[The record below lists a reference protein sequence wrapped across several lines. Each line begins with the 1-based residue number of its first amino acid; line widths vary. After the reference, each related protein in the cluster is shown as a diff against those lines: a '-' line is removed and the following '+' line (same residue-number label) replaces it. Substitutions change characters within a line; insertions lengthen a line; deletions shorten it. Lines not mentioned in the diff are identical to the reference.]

1 MQPLRPNLLPA
12 QPTAGGQLFFGAA
25 LAALL
30 ALTATPLQAQAVY
43 RIVGAD
49 GKVTFSDKPPT
60 TAAKATGLETSSP
73 ANTGN
78 PALPFEL
85 RQAVTKYPVTLYTAK
100 DCVPCDNGRKLLQ
113 TRGVPFSEK
122 TITTADDSEA
132 LQRLSG
138 GNALPF
144 MTLGGQQMKGFSP
157 TEWTQYLS
165 AAGYP
170 ESSQLPAT
178 WRNPGA
184 TPLVAIQ
191 TAATPAAPAN
201 SAPPASPTPPRP
213 TPARVNPANPAG
225 IQF

>member
-1 MQPLRPNLLPA
+1 MQPSRPNWVSA
-12 QPTAGGQLFFGAA
+12 RPTAGRQRFLGAA

-30 ALTATPLQAQAVY
+30 VLTANPLPAQAVY

-60 TAAKATGLETSSP
+60 AAAKATGLETSSP
-73 ANTGN
+73 VSTGN

-85 RQAVTKYPVTLYTAK
+85 RQAVAKYPVTLYTAK

-170 ESSQLPAT
+170 ETSQLPAT
-178 WRNPGA
+178 WRYPAA
-184 TPLVAIQ
+184 TPLVAVQ
-191 TAATPAAPAN
+191 TAAPATPAN
-201 SAPPASPTPPRP
+201 SAPLASSTPPRP
-213 TPARVNPANPAG
+213 APARVNPSNPAG